1 MEWGELGGACL
12 ARLLQ
17 GPVSPEQALAA
28 RSWAP
33 PPPGLEILPP
43 CSEHLGFRPDLEP
56 PASTKPFPSLT
67 PTCLLA
73 KLGGGAGG
81 DGERVDGLRW
91 GLWGGGG
98 PRAPMVTGQ
107 RGAGSIRPTPMTLQA
122 DPVLERG
129 G

>member
-1 MEWGELGGACL
+1 M
-12 ARLLQ
+12 
-17 GPVSPEQALAA
+17 A
-28 RSWAP
+28 RSRAP

-67 PTCLLA
+67 PTCLPA

-81 DGERVDGLRW
+81 DRERVDGLRW

-98 PRAPMVTGQ
+98 PRAPVVTRQ
-107 RGAGSIRPTPMTLQA
+107 REAGSIRPSPVTLQA
-122 DPVLERG
+122 DPVLEHG